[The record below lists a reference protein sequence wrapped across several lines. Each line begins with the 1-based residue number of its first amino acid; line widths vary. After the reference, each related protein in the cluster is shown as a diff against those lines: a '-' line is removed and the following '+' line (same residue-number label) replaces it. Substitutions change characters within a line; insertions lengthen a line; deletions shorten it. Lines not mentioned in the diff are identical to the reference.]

1 MNPPLPRVRAG
12 RPDRDLWTIQHGDCT
27 SGETSF
33 DSLGE
38 AIFVRTAHAGHGPW
52 CLQSLSAVAYL
63 GGHNDDDHYE

>member
-1 MNPPLPRVRAG
+1 MSGRVRWRSG
-12 RPDRDLWTIQHGDCT
+12 PDRDLWTTRHRDCE
-27 SGETSF
+27 SEAGF

-38 AIFVRTAHAGHGPW
+38 AIFVRTAHGGHGPE